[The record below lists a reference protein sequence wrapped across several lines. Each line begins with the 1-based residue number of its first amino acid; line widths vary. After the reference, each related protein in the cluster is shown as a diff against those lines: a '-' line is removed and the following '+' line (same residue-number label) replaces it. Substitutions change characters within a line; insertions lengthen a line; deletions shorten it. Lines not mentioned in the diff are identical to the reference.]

1 MSANPSL
8 EDLLARV
15 ALRDQAAYEALYR
28 TTSGKLF
35 GFVLRILR
43 RQDLAEDCLQDAFVS
58 IWYRAGDYR
67 PERAAAFTWMAAIAR
82 NRALDMLRTASSV
95 REIAD
100 GEERENL
107 EAAGA
112 DMGNAV
118 IAGEDARAL
127 MRCLNGLPATHR
139 QAIALAYFRG
149 LAHAELAKT
158 LREPLGTV
166 KTWVRKGLMQLKS
179 CLERP

>member
-1 MSANPSL
+1 MPVGPSL
-8 EDLLARV
+8 EELLARV

-28 TTSGKLF
+28 ATSGKLF

-82 NRALDMLRTASSV
+82 NRALVILGTASNV

-100 GEERENL
+100 GQEREEVDAGVVDAGDAL
-107 EAAGA
+107 EAG
-112 DMGNAV
+112 D
-118 IAGEDARAL
+118 DARAL
-127 MRCLNGLPATHR
+127 MRCLEGVPAT
-139 QAIALAYFRG
+139 
-149 LAHAELAKT
+149 
-158 LREPLGTV
+158 
-166 KTWVRKGLMQLKS
+166 
-179 CLERP
+179 